1 MNDFEREDIGA
12 RSDDSEHLDFFPPHY
27 RVGRTKFIIVT
38 GGVMSGVGKGVCT
51 ASLSHLLQQLGFSV
65 TTMKIDGY
73 LNVDAGTLNPY
84 RHGETFVLDDGTECD
99 LDLGTYER
107 FLDTT
112 LNRHNYM
119 TSGKIYARIL
129 AKERRGEY
137 LGRDVQIVPH
147 VTGEIKYLM
156 RQKAQEGPYDMVL
169 VEIGGT
175 VGDIE
180 NVHFIEAARELIRDE
195 GRDNVMYIHVTMVPW
210 SEATG
215 EQKSKPTQ
223 HSIKKLLEMGVQPDI
238 IVCRSKHD
246 LQRKVREKISLH
258 CNVQIDHVISSPDT
272 ESVYTLPALF
282 QEQQFAETVISRLR
296 LNMPYPAEGEKQVP
310 FTPFVRHASRQNP
323 PLTIA
328 MTGKYSTMKDSYLSI
343 INALEHTEPAEGVHV
358 DVRFLDT
365 TDFDNA
371 SPAMLRENLHDV
383 HGILVPGGYGV
394 RGTEGMIRC
403 IRYARERQVPYL
415 GLCLGFQL
423 AAIEFARSVCGVE
436 KAAST
441 EFDPHT
447 QEPLIC
453 LLPEQQQVRDLGGTQ
468 RLGGHDVAL
477 LPGSRVA
484 AMYGRDVVRERFRH
498 RYELNNDYKAAFEKC
513 GIVFCGMTPDQRVMQ
528 ILDYPAHPFFV
539 ATQFHPELLS
549 RPLRPHP
556 LFLAFVRAAKQHQI
570 PS

>member
-1 MNDFEREDIGA
+1 MNDFEREEIGT
-12 RSDDSEHLDFFPPHY
+12 RSDDSESLDFFPPHY
-27 RVGRTKFIIVT
+27 RVGRTKFIVVT

-112 LNRHNYM
+112 LNRNNYM

-258 CNVQIDHVISSPDT
+258 CNVPIDHVISSPDT

-282 QEQQFAETVISRLR
+282 QEQHLAETAISRLR

-310 FTPFVRHASRQNP
+310 FAPFLRHVRRKNP

-343 INALEHTEPAEGVHV
+343 TNALEHTEPAEGVHI

-371 SPAMLRENLHDV
+371 SPAVLRENLHDV

-423 AAIEFARSVCGVE
+423 AAIEFGRSVCGVE
-436 KAAST
+436 KATST

-453 LLPEQQQVRDLGGTQ
+453 LLPEQQQVRNLGGTQ

-477 LPGSRVA
+477 LPGSRVQA
-484 AMYGRDVVRERFRH
+484 FYGRDTVRERFRH

-513 GIVFCGMTPDQRVMQ
+513 GVVFCGMTPDQRVMQ
-528 ILDYPAHPFFV
+528 IFDYPAHPFYV

-556 LFLAFVRAAKQHQI
+556 LFLAFVQAAKKHQN